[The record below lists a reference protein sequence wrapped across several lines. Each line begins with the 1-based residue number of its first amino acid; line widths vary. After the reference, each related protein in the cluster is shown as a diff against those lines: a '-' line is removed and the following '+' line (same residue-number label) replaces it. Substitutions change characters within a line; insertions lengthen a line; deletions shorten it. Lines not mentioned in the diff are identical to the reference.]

1 MVFEYETF
9 QKVKGDMN
17 RLSGS
22 PMGTLRFINYRL
34 SRNLGKYQVHIR
46 NAPSPD
52 GYSSAQAHIDLL
64 SEHQFE
70 KPKTIAEI
78 RALLEEIENP
88 HQDEAHTYNIE
99 ALGKFIFKVRALS
112 TV

>member
-1 MVFEYETF
+1 
-9 QKVKGDMN
+9 MN

-22 PMGTLRFINYRL
+22 PMGTLRLINYRL

-46 NAPSPD
+46 NAPCPNGS
-52 GYSSAQAHIDLL
+52 SSAEAQIDLL
-64 SEHQFE
+64 SEQFE

-88 HQDEAHTYNIE
+88 QSDDVHTYNIE
-99 ALGKFIFKVRALS
+99 ALGKFTFA
-112 TV
+112 

>member
-1 MVFEYETF
+1 
-9 QKVKGDMN
+9 MN

-22 PMGTLRFINYRL
+22 PMGTLRLINYRL

-46 NAPSPD
+46 NAPCPD
-52 GYSSAQAHIDLL
+52 GSSSAEAQIDLL
-64 SEHQFE
+64 SEQKFE

-88 HQDEAHTYNIE
+88 QSDDVHTYNIE
-99 ALGKFIFKVRALS
+99 ALGKFTFA
-112 TV
+112 

>member
-9 QKVKGDMN
+9 QKVKSEMN

-22 PMGTLRFINYRL
+22 PMGTFRFINYRL
-34 SRNLGKYQVHIR
+34 SRNLGKYQVLIR

-52 GYSSAQAHIDLL
+52 GSSSADAQIDLL

-88 HQDEAHTYNIE
+88 QQDEVHTYNIE
-99 ALGKFIFKVRALS
+99 ALGKFIFKVSALS
-112 TV
+112 TA